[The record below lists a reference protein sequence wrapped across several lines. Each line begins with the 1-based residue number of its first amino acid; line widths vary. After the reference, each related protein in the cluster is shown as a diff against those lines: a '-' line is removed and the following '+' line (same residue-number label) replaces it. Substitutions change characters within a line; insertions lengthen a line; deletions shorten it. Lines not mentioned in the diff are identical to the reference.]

1 MAYLQPQ
8 GLGVSMISKQV
19 EVPSAL
25 ITNVGAAA
33 SGIVSSILTAEAG
46 RSLDTLNDVITNYLQ
61 AKGGLATVFKSLPIE
76 NVDNVIEAEIKS
88 DYANI
93 VTAMKAGIGQGV
105 GGIHASLYETL
116 TGTNAILTSYRG
128 LLQRVAIDP
137 YISRWA
143 NLTYTPNIPDA
154 ETAWFMNKIGQI
166 DDNSYKAFMKENG
179 WDDVFVS
186 PLEWSW
192 TRQPPVEMLL
202 NIRRRN
208 MITDDDL
215 TWLLKWYRFSD
226 PVINN
231 IKSLTYQ
238 LPEPYRLAEFASKGL
253 LDDADFK
260 YAMGWFGIDAHYAD
274 TYREVQYQFPSVE
287 TLLAELRRGLILDE
301 DFDWSLQRAG
311 VYSGHIPHLRALK
324 DVIPPINDLIRFAV
338 REAFGDHSSEAQ
350 YPAMVEIAKKM
361 GLTEEASAL
370 YWYAHWDRIPV
381 NYMFANLHRGLWD
394 ANKLMNMLRIV
405 DIHPDDRQDIIN
417 VAFSPPS
424 IRELGYGWDVGAYSA
439 DDVVKYR
446 RWGGLSPEDAAKS
459 GQAMILYRTEAER
472 NAIRT
477 ANMRLFALGKI
488 TREEFEV
495 ALREVTPQEAAV
507 LLWLERGDLEYDI
520 AKKPAMDT
528 EGRIV
533 SSSEA
538 LTAFKLKLRD
548 EDWTRS
554 ALKELD
560 WTQDRIDTAIERA
573 KIEIADTEQKA
584 SEVKYRKLTLAQIT
598 NAYKLAIITK
608 EVMTTEIVL
617 IGYNPDDAELLT
629 DIYTRTAP
637 TAVTIKNY
645 SVSDAARLYH
655 YQIFDEDDI
664 YDNFLEEGYDDTH
677 AAILTLMTRLN
688 LDYPILASLYEKG
701 YINTDDLKAELMKM
715 GMSDVDAVLLIQR
728 TQYEYQVSRLATEK
742 ELTKAEILKG
752 AKNNILTPAQA
763 SSLLQDLGYDENE
776 AMYIL
781 AINKVVA
788 ASDPEGYWDM
798 RRVTENYKRA
808 RGEKY
813 IDIPDELIMLEKQ
826 QKTLKAQLD
835 EAKKHPENE
844 QAIADLTLKLGT
856 VETTMKNLI
865 TAKALH

>member
-1 MAYLQPQ
+1 MSEGKPIPVTQALA
-8 GLGVSMISKQV
+8 LVS
-19 EVPSAL
+19 
-25 ITNVGAAA
+25 NVGQAAT
-33 SGIVSSILTAEAG
+33 GVVTSILTGVAG
-46 RSLDTLNDVITNYLQ
+46 AQLDSLRDQLVNYV
-61 AKGGLATVFKSLPIE
+61 GHMSSVATVFKSAPIE
-76 NVDNVIEAEIKS
+76 NTDNIVEAEIR
-88 DYANI
+88 DNYQNI
-93 VTAMKAGIGQGV
+93 ITATKAGLGEGV
-105 GGIHASLYETL
+105 GSLHAAFYEQL
-116 TGTNAILTSYRG
+116 IGVNAMLSSYRS
-128 LLQRVAIDP
+128 LVQRIGVDP
-137 YISRWA
+137 YINRCL
-143 NLTYTPNIPDA
+143 NQLYTPNIPDA

-166 DDNSYKAFMKENG
+166 DDNTYKAYMKQNG

-208 MITDDDL
+208 LITDDDFK
-215 TWLLKWYRFSD
+215 WLLKWYRFSE

-231 IKSLTYQ
+231 ITSLTYQ

-260 YAMGWFGIDAHYAD
+260 NAMGWFGIDAHYAE

-287 TLLAELRRGLILDE
+287 TLLAELRRGLINDN

-311 VYSGHIPHLRALK
+311 VYSGHIPHLRALR

-350 YPAMVEIAKKM
+350 YPAMVERAKKM
-361 GLTEEASAL
+361 GLTEESSAL

-381 NYMFANLHRGLWD
+381 NYMLSNLHRGLWD

-424 IRELGYGWDVGAYSA
+424 IRELGYGYDVGAYSV

-459 GQAMILYRTEAER
+459 GQAMVLYRTEAER

-477 ANMRLFALGKI
+477 ANMHLYKLGKI

-495 ALREVTPQEAAV
+495 AIRAVTPQEAAIQ
-507 LLWLERGDLEYDI
+507 LWLERGDLEYDI

-548 EDWTRS
+548 EDWTRL

-573 KIEIADTEQKA
+573 KLEIADTEQKA
-584 SEVKYRKLTLAQIT
+584 SEVKYRKMTLAQIVD
-598 NAYKLAIITK
+598 AYKLTIITK
-608 EVMTTEIVL
+608 EVMTTEMVL

-629 DIYTRTAP
+629 EIYTRTAP
-637 TAVTIKNY
+637 TEVKIKNY
-645 SVSDAARLYH
+645 TVSDMARLYH
-655 YQIFDEDDI
+655 YQIFDEDDV
-664 YDNFLEEGYDDTH
+664 YENFLEEGYDDAH
-677 AAILTLMTRLN
+677 AGMLTLLTRLN
-688 LDYPILASLYEKG
+688 LDYPILTSLYEKG
-701 YINTDDLKAELMKM
+701 YINTDELKAELMKM
-715 GMSDVDAVLLIQR
+715 GMSDTDSVLLIQR

-752 AKNNILTPAQA
+752 AKNNVLTPAQA

-813 IDIPDELIMLEKQ
+813 IVIPDELIMLEKQ
-826 QKTLKAQLD
+826 QKDLKAQLE

-844 QAIADLTLKLGT
+844 QAIADLTLKLG
-856 VETTMKNLI
+856 VIESTMKNTI